1 MITILLAKIIELLK
15 SISEKPAGGGTV
27 EDISDQ
33 ITIDYTKITESSA
46 SVFVT
51 KYGSL
56 INVNLNLLVS
66 AAALSSGAVIIS
78 GLPKPKEDINTNLY
92 NAEHMEYIGIKLDTD
107 GNITL
112 LNNWTS
118 GRQGQG
124 TFDYLIE
131 VVT

>member
-1 MITILLAKIIELLK
+1 MITILLKKIVTLLK
-15 SISEKPAGGGTV
+15 SISEKPSGGGVV
-27 EDISDQ
+27 EDITDQ

-66 AAALSSGAVIIS
+66 AASLSSGAVIIT
-78 GLPKPKEDINTNLY
+78 GLPKPKEDVNTNLY
-92 NAEHMEYIGIKLDTD
+92 NCEHMEYVGIKLDTD
-107 GNITL
+107 GTISL

-118 GRQGQG
+118 GRQGQA

-131 VVT
+131 VDT

>member
-1 MITILLAKIIELLK
+1 MITILLKKIVTLLK
-15 SISEKPAGGGTV
+15 SISEKPSGGGAI
-27 EDISDQ
+27 EDITDQ

-46 SVFVT
+46 SVFIT

-66 AAALSSGAVIIS
+66 ATSLSSDTVIIT
-78 GLPKPKEDINTNLY
+78 GLPKPKEDIYTNLY
-92 NAEHMEYIGIKLDTD
+92 NAEQMNYVGIKLDTN
-107 GNITL
+107 GNITI
-112 LNNWTS
+112 LNSWSS
-118 GRQGQG
+118 GRQGQA